1 MSVQRVISFEIEW
14 FLQMLPTRKILAL
27 SWPLLLLAACTGN
40 SIADQPFFN
49 PTKYHHTPDGF
60 RNPAGSPENVR
71 RPGRFFSFLWGRITE
86 DNGPIK
92 LPDNHILPSA
102 EAIKQFHGSPTWS
115 RITWIGHASFLI
127 GWNGVNILSD
137 PHFSE
142 RSSPFSFAGP
152 KRFTPPGLGI
162 KDLPKIDVIII
173 SHNHYDSFD
182 ENSLRALSKHSPDAI
197 VLAPLGLAQTV
208 KRWGFK
214 NARDMDWYDKH
225 SVDDIT
231 FMSTPAIHRANRWL
245 FDVNETLWSGFTIES
260 NGKVIWFVGDTAMGP
275 VFEQELAKRIAPV
288 DITLTPVGAFLPREI
303 MQASH
308 TTPEEAAY
316 LAKMM
321 GSKSAIGMHWGTFPL
336 GEDHPLD
343 AIERFNKAPTPNV
356 KKIMMKIGQTLDL
369 RDLW

>member
-1 MSVQRVISFEIEW
+1 MSSRVLPNLRPLIISW
-14 FLQMLPTRKILAL
+14 
-27 SWPLLLLAACTGN
+27 LLLLLTACTDK
-40 SIADQPFFN
+40 SIADEPYFN
-49 PTKYHHTPDGF
+49 SKKYHHTIDGF
-60 RNPAGSPENVR
+60 RNPPGSPENVR
-71 RPGRFFSFLWGRITE
+71 RPGPFLAFLWKRITE
-86 DNGPIK
+86 NNSAIE
-92 LPDNHILPSA
+92 LPNNHILPSV
-102 EAIKQFHGSPTWS
+102 EAIKQFQESPANS

-127 GWNGVNILSD
+127 GWNGINILSD

-152 KRFTPPGLGI
+152 KRFAPPGLSV

-182 ENSLRALSKHSPDAI
+182 ESSLRALSKHSPEAL
-197 VLAPLGLAQTV
+197 VLAPLGLARTL
-208 KRWGFK
+208 RHWGFK
-214 NARDMDWYDKH
+214 NARDMDWYDKQ
-225 SVDDIT
+225 SVGDVA

-260 NGKVIWFVGDTAMGP
+260 KGKTIWFVGDTALGP
-275 VFEQELAKRIAPV
+275 VFEQDLAKRIAPV

-316 LAKMM
+316 LAKLM
-321 GSKSAIGMHWGTFPL
+321 GSKTAIGMHWGTFPL

-343 AIERFNKAPTPNV
+343 AIEGFKQPPVPNM
-356 KKIMMKIGQTLDL
+356 KKIMMQIGQTLDL
-369 RDLW
+369 RELW